1 MDFHHVYHFLR
12 AYVNPI
18 KMNIFRFL
26 PIVTDTGLK
35 LENMAG
41 EKFSEDN
48 KIRKHIRNIFHF
60 IFLFIYSFFKF
71 TQYESK
77 SS

>member
-41 EKFSEDN
+41 EKLSERQQDEETYKKHFSFY
-48 KIRKHIRNIFHF
+48 I
-60 IFLFIYSFFKF
+60 FIYLLVF
-71 TQYESK
+71 
-77 SS
+77 